1 MTQTPSGPQ
10 WALQLDNLSFAYGRT
25 EIFAGASLNVRPGQ
39 FACIVG
45 PNGGG
50 KTTLLKLV
58 LGLLKP
64 DAGSIRVLG
73 KVPAKARSR
82 VGYVPQHLMFDTQF
96 PMTVM
101 DVALMGRLGST
112 RWIGPYRRKDRRAVR
127 DALARVDLAGLAGEQ
142 FGALSGGQRQR
153 VLIARCLGAKP
164 KLLLLDEPTANLDA
178 EAERSFLELLQRLNR
193 DEGLTILLVSH
204 DVGFVTEMV
213 STVICVNH
221 QISVHPTAALT
232 GETIS
237 TLYNQD
243 VRLVHHRHDCL
254 AEGCEDEHD

>member
-1 MTQTPSGPQ
+1 MSRNDSPPK
-10 WALQLDNLSFAYGRT
+10 WALQLEDLSFAYGRT
-25 EIFAGASLNVRPGQ
+25 EIFDRADLNVKPGQ

-58 LGLLKP
+58 LGLLRP
-64 DAGSIRVLG
+64 DTGSIRVLG
-73 KVPAKARSR
+73 TSPVKARSH
-82 VGYVPQHLMFDTQF
+82 VGYVPQHLMFDSQF
-96 PMTVM
+96 PMSVM

-153 VLIARCLGAKP
+153 VLIARCLGADP

-178 EAERSFLELLQRLNR
+178 EAEQSFLELLQRLNR

-237 TLYNQD
+237 ALYNQEI
-243 VRLVHHRHDCL
+243 RLVRHRHDCL
-254 AEGCEDEHD
+254 VEGCEDEHD